1 MLFYA
6 WEDAKS
12 GLTEVIPLM
21 CTLAIWG
28 PFPELFI
35 LSLLGVAHGR
45 VADF

>member
-1 MLFYA
+1 MLFYV

-28 PFPELFI
+28 SCPGLFI
-35 LSLLGVAHGR
+35 LSLLGVPHGR
-45 VADF
+45 VADC